1 MKTGKIRGLLGLA
14 RRARGLLIGS
24 RETRAGLRRGEVR
37 LVLLAGDGSAR
48 DRERLVRLAREEGV
62 PARTVADRREL
73 GDWVGRGP
81 VSVVGL
87 TEPNLASEIRSR
99 LEGGGEETGPESAPG
114 KDGGQ
119 KR

>member
-24 RETRAGLRRGEVR
+24 RETRAGLRRGDVR
-37 LVLLAGDGSAR
+37 LVLLAGDGSSR
-48 DRERLVRLAREEGV
+48 DRERLLRVAEDEGV
-62 PARTVADRREL
+62 PARTLATREEL
-73 GDWVGRGP
+73 GAWVGCGP

-87 TEPNLASEIRSR
+87 TEPNLASEIRAR
-99 LEGGGEETGPESAPG
+99 VDGDGEESGPERAPR

-119 KR
+119 ER